1 MFVSTLTFNIKDLDP
16 DSVRKSK
23 KFPKDFLVEIKL
35 KTMCKCTNTTSFQDK
50 CTPCKRDLEE
60 DEANWNQIEKIMNVI
75 ISFDSRH

>member
-35 KTMCKCTNTTSFQDK
+35 KTMCKCTN
-50 CTPCKRDLEE
+50 DLEE